1 MVSYENTHRL
11 SDPRT
16 RMPGLSY
23 IMSLLCD
30 SFFQSLIEIEK
41 EMAHG
46 FLARDRVQRM
56 ETIKKKKTNGLDLSL
71 SDMACYEVLLN
82 P

>member
-46 FLARDRVQRM
+46 FLSR
-56 ETIKKKKTNGLDLSL
+56 EFKGWKPLKKKKKTNGLDLSL
-71 SDMACYEVLLN
+71 SDMAC
-82 P
+82 

>member
-46 FLARDRVQRM
+46 FLSR
-56 ETIKKKKTNGLDLSL
+56 EFKGWKPLKKKKKKTNGLDLSL
-71 SDMACYEVLLN
+71 SDMAC
-82 P
+82 

>member
-1 MVSYENTHRL
+1 
-11 SDPRT
+11 
-16 RMPGLSY
+16 
-23 IMSLLCD
+23 MSLLCD

-46 FLARDRVQRM
+46 FLSR
-56 ETIKKKKTNGLDLSL
+56 EFKGWKPLKKKKKKTNGLDLSL

-82 P
+82 S